1 MCLFSAHNLDKDS
14 YIVMGQLP
22 LTALRICGMG
32 QGGMGMRAEEILGLF
47 PEECR
52 DRWREVAKLAKHL
65 QEIRIRADMPLT
77 ILVDN
82 GELFVDMQGRIVDV
96 PEEAARPTPE
106 QMESMLGHLCRY
118 SVYAFADEIRQGFLT
133 VQGGHRVGLAGQV
146 VLDGEGRISNMKYI
160 RYLNIRIAH
169 QIRGAADALMPWLF
183 EKGRVMSTLLISPP
197 GGGKTTML
205 RDLIRQV
212 SDGTVYG
219 RGVNVSVVDERS
231 EIAGSYL
238 GVSQNDVGIR
248 TDVLDGC
255 PKVEGMMRLIRSMAP
270 QVLAVDEVGS
280 LADAQALQMAGGCG
294 CKLLATVHGGSMEE
308 VRQKNY
314 MRYVIEQ
321 GLFERYVM
329 LDRRRGMS
337 RIVGIYDRE
346 GKPCTRQ

>member
-1 MCLFSAHNLDKDS
+1 
-14 YIVMGQLP
+14 
-22 LTALRICGMG
+22 
-32 QGGMGMRAEEILGLF
+32 MRAEEILMLF
-47 PEECR
+47 PEGSR
-52 DRWREVAKLAKHL
+52 DRWREVAKMARRL
-65 QEIRIRADMPLT
+65 QEIRLRACLPLS

-82 GELFVDMQGRIVDV
+82 REYFVDRQGQIVDI
-96 PEEAARPTPE
+96 PGEAARPLPE
-106 QMESMLGHLCRY
+106 ELENLLGHLCKY
-118 SVYAFADEIRQGFLT
+118 SIYAFADEIRQGFLT

-146 VLDGEGRISNMKYI
+146 ILDGEGRIKNMKYI

-169 QIRGAADALMPWLF
+169 QIRGAADALMPCLY
-183 EKGRVMSTLLISPP
+183 EDGQVMSTLLISPP

-205 RDLIRQV
+205 RDIIRQV

-219 RGVNVSVVDERS
+219 RGINVSVVDERS

-270 QVLAVDEVGS
+270 RVLAVDEVGS

-294 CKLLATVHGGSMEE
+294 CKLLATIHGGSMEE
-308 VRQKNY
+308 VRRKDY
-314 MRYVIEQ
+314 TRYIMEQ

-329 LDRRRGMS
+329 LDRRQGAC
-337 RIVGIYDRE
+337 RIVEIYDGE

>member
-1 MCLFSAHNLDKDS
+1 MA
-14 YIVMGQLP
+14 
-22 LTALRICGMG
+22 
-32 QGGMGMRAEEILGLF
+32 MRAEEILMLF
-47 PEECR
+47 PEGSR
-52 DRWREVAKLAKHL
+52 DRWREVAKMARRL
-65 QEIRIRADMPLT
+65 QEIRLRACLPLS

-82 GELFVDMQGRIVDV
+82 REYFVDRQGQIVDI
-96 PEEAARPTPE
+96 PEEAARPLPE
-106 QMESMLGHLCRY
+106 ELENLLGHLCKY
-118 SVYAFADEIRQGFLT
+118 SIYAFADEIRQGFLT

-146 VLDGEGRISNMKYI
+146 ILDGEGRIKNMKYI

-169 QIRGAADALMPWLF
+169 QIRGAADALMPCLY
-183 EKGRVMSTLLISPP
+183 EDGQVMSTLLISPP

-205 RDLIRQV
+205 RDIIRQV

-219 RGVNVSVVDERS
+219 RGINVSVVDERS

-270 QVLAVDEVGS
+270 RVLAVDEVGS

-294 CKLLATVHGGSMEE
+294 CKLLATIHGGSMEE
-308 VRQKNY
+308 VRRKDY
-314 MRYVIEQ
+314 MRYIMEQ

-329 LDRRRGMS
+329 LDRRQGAC
-337 RIVGIYDRE
+337 RIVEIYDGE

>member
-1 MCLFSAHNLDKDS
+1 
-14 YIVMGQLP
+14 
-22 LTALRICGMG
+22 
-32 QGGMGMRAEEILGLF
+32 MRAEEILNLF
-47 PEECR
+47 PEESR
-52 DRWREVAKLAKHL
+52 DRWREVAKQAKRL
-65 QEIRIRADMPLT
+65 QEIRLRAGMPLS

-82 GELFVDMQGRIVDV
+82 REYFVDRQGRIVDM
-96 PEEAARPTPE
+96 PGEAARPLPE
-106 QMESMLGHLCRY
+106 ELESLLGHLCKY
-118 SVYAFADEIRQGFLT
+118 SIYAFADEIRQGFLT

-146 VLDGEGRISNMKYI
+146 ILDGEGRIKNMKYI

-169 QIRGAADALMPWLF
+169 QIRGAADALMPCLY
-183 EKGRVMSTLLISPP
+183 EDGQVMSTLLISPP

-205 RDLIRQV
+205 RDIIRQV

-219 RGVNVSVVDERS
+219 RGINVSVVDERS

-270 QVLAVDEVGS
+270 RVLAVDEVGS

-294 CKLLATVHGGSMEE
+294 CKLLATIHGGSMEE
-308 VRQKNY
+308 VRRKDY
-314 MRYVIEQ
+314 MRYIMEQ

-329 LDRRRGMS
+329 LDRRQGAC
-337 RIVGIYDRE
+337 RIVEIYDEE